1 MQTME
6 NLVTVKTGNT
16 VFKPEYKDAKVAQA
30 TAEKNGKEL
39 KQFQILG
46 LDPRDVRFGFIKLLQ
61 EVPPPVVEQNEK
73 N

>member
-46 LDPRDVRFGFIKLLQ
+46 LDPRDVRFGFKLQ